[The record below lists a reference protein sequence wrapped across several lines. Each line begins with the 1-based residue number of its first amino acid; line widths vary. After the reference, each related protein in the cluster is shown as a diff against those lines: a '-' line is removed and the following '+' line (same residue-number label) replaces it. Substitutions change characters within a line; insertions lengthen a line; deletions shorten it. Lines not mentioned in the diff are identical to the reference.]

1 MHSGTADAGHYW
13 SYINTNR
20 GTDEEENDPT
30 WMQTE
35 NDPWMEFNDSHVSDY
50 KFEQLDD
57 DVSGDAE
64 IQIGG
69 GFGGFG
75 GFNWGGKYGKSA
87 YMLFYERRKK
97 KDMKVVVA
105 EDKVEEEEAKG
116 VKLSYDEKEKEYT
129 KMVPYW
135 QSVDAD
141 AKPNEIYK
149 KVFEDNKAFSFEGDI
164 YSQEFND
171 FILMVLKTVAN
182 LGEGSEAI
190 KRTALKIGQKAG
202 FEILAR
208 CYHNESIKEVAQVM
222 IEILKTSDELC
233 SSYLRSFLE
242 DPEQLEIILEILL
255 DGKDKGAQ
263 KHVARVIKYL
273 VCRMKMIE
281 KDSIKSGETQMVTEV
296 IKL

>member
-1 MHSGTADAGHYW
+1 
-13 SYINTNR
+13 
-20 GTDEEENDPT
+20 
-30 WMQTE
+30 
-35 NDPWMEFNDSHVSDY
+35 MEFNDSHVSDY

-97 KDMKVVVA
+97 KDMKVVIA
-105 EDKVEEEEAKG
+105 DDKVEEEKTKG
-116 VKLSYDEKEKEYT
+116 VELSYDEKAKEYT
-129 KMVPYW
+129 KMVPYR

-149 KVFEDNKAFSFEGDI
+149 KVFEDNKAFSFESDI

-171 FILMVLKTVAN
+171 FILMVLRTVAN

-233 SSYLRSFLE
+233 TSYLRSFVD
-242 DPEQLEIILEILL
+242 DPEQLEVILEILL

-281 KDSIKSGETQMVTEV
+281 KDSIESGET
-296 IKL
+296 